1 MIQTGD
7 GAMRFSSKSE
17 YGVRVLVS
25 LGRQYG
31 QGPVPLSEI
40 ARSGH
45 MPLPYLEQ
53 IMGTLRR
60 HGLVVSRQGVK
71 GGFELV
77 RPPQEVRMAEVV
89 LALEGGISPMLCAV
103 GGRAGRVL
111 CDLEGS
117 CTSQV
122 LWQRIRDSIMAVL
135 ETTTL
140 DELIARPE
148 PFRRREA
155 GVGDDAVMAP
165 T

>member
-1 MIQTGD
+1 
-7 GAMRFSSKSE
+7 MRFSSKSE

-25 LGRQYG
+25 LGRRYG

-40 ARSGH
+40 AKSEH

-77 RPPQEVRMAEVV
+77 RPPEAVHMSEVV
-89 LALEGGISPMLCAV
+89 VALEGGITPMLCAV
-103 GGRAGRVL
+103 GDHAGRVL
-111 CDLEGS
+111 CELEGS
-117 CTSQV
+117 CTSQI
-122 LWQRIRDSIMAVL
+122 LWQRIRESIMNVL

-140 DELIARPE
+140 DELIRRPR
-148 PFRRREA
+148 PLVQRAEA
-155 GVGDDAVMAP
+155 DAAGAP